1 MTTKAMTKITYTLED
16 IGRAFL
22 EALEYC
28 RIWGLDWKT
37 SVKPKFKDKALT
49 GYYVIDE
56 TGSTAVTTINIKEH
70 E

>member
-1 MTTKAMTKITYTLED
+1 MSKITYTMAGIRD
-16 IGRAFL
+16 AFL

-37 SVKPKFKDKALT
+37 NIKPKFKNKALV

-56 TGSTAVTTINIKEH
+56 TGTTTVANIDIK
-70 E
+70 